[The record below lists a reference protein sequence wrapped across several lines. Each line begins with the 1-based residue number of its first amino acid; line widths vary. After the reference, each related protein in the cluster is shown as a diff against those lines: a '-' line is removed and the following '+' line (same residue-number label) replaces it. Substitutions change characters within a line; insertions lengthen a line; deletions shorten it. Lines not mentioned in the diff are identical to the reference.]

1 MSSYSAGYL
10 FFLTFFKAKM
20 ADFLHVV
27 LLPQAGDLLDWGGS
41 GGQKIDTGGSVS
53 IRRRI
58 LPKDFKVNVPQN
70 ASSHPCSPQVTLW
83 VTQVAGGILRH
94 IILKVFW

>member
-1 MSSYSAGYL
+1 
-10 FFLTFFKAKM
+10 M

-53 IRRRI
+53 LRRTI
-58 LPKDFKVNVPQN
+58 LLKDFNDSVPQN
-70 ASSHPCSPQVTLW
+70 ASSHPCSPQGPGDPLSHP
-83 VTQVAGGILRH
+83 GGWRH
-94 IILKVFW
+94 SEAHYLKSLLVGFSV

>member
-1 MSSYSAGYL
+1 
-10 FFLTFFKAKM
+10 M
-20 ADFLHVV
+20 ADFPHVV
-27 LLPQAGDLLDWGGS
+27 LLPQACELLVWGGS

-58 LPKDFKVNVPQN
+58 LPKDFKVNVPEVPQN

-83 VTQVAGGILRH
+83 VIQVAGGILRH
-94 IILKVFW
+94 TIIKVFW

>member
-1 MSSYSAGYL
+1 
-10 FFLTFFKAKM
+10 M

-53 IRRRI
+53 LRRTI
-58 LPKDFKVNVPQN
+58 LPKDFKPAVPRSNRRFQTT
-70 ASSHPCSPQVTLW
+70 SIYLL
-83 VTQVAGGILRH
+83 I
-94 IILKVFW
+94 

>member
-1 MSSYSAGYL
+1 
-10 FFLTFFKAKM
+10 M

-53 IRRRI
+53 LRRTI
-58 LPKDFKVNVPQN
+58 LLKDFNDSVPQN
-70 ASSHPCSPQVTLW
+70 ASSHLDDPEGRTVGDQGEGNNLGELL
-83 VTQVAGGILRH
+83 ADLDGGDEF
-94 IILKVFW
+94 KEGGKDEGEGT